1 MKRILPAKFLFLFLF
16 ACCFHSAYAV
26 KAYPDPIQVI
36 QPDGT
41 TLTIRKHGD
50 EFLNWTTC
58 GDRLVKQKPDGFY
71 YLAEFLSDGNVQAT
85 DIRVDPGLI
94 RQSTT
99 QVFPPAAAIHR
110 ARILREEFSRIFAAR
125 SDVARLRPD
134 IFPAVKGASASIAL
148 GQKKFLVILAQ
159 FSDLEFVSATAQE
172 DFFNLLNQEGYAANG
187 GTGSVREY
195 FRQNASGAFDPVF
208 DVVGPVTLS
217 RPVSY
222 YGANNDE
229 GKNMYERSREMV
241 AEAVRSA
248 DYYLGT
254 DFSPYDNDGDGYID
268 NVFVYFAGHN
278 EAEGGG
284 DHTIWPHAWSTYD
297 QSTTVD
303 GVTTGS
309 YACTSELRGASGTAM
324 AGIGTYC
331 HEFGHV
337 LGLPDFYDT
346 DGKEN
351 GEARGL
357 GRFSLMSGGNYNNA
371 GRTPP
376 YLTTVERILLEWRA
390 DEIEEITTSGDYRL
404 DPVSG
409 NSAYGVATA
418 NPGEFFLFEY
428 RKKEGWDNSLPNSGL
443 LIYHI
448 DMSENLVGGTSAADR
463 WRFWD
468 GINTYASHQC
478 YDLVEAVYPESAIQ
492 FDNQIPFPGSAKNT
506 SFTET
511 SSPAAKDHAGK
522 PIGVNLTGISNET
535 AYAAFTVTMSNAL
548 VITGTVADVEGNPLE
563 GVTVSLTY
571 EETPQNTF
579 EKSSITGS
587 GPLVARFR
595 KTGTD
600 NPAATATTGQ
610 DGKYSF
616 STESRQGLYTV
627 MASKEGYHPA
637 FREVNASR
645 TGTVTEDITLT
656 PVEEPGNGILKKH
669 GPWEGHGVGYGS
681 PGGTIFGA
689 VGFSAQ
695 EMAPFAG
702 SVVSTLSFL
711 VDGSS
716 ADEVGVFIC
725 YDNECAFSGV
735 LSNPSFGVMMQ
746 VDLSPFLI
754 VLPAGRDVKF
764 GYYVN
769 GSDYGWPLAT
779 DPGPMA
785 PMGGYAG
792 SSLEELTTDWKE
804 KHGID
809 MNIQISATVTAQDN
823 MLFSLGYYM
832 IRYEQKEYLPG
843 DTFTLQLNDSA
854 SVQGVEKPLGV
865 QWFFND
871 LPHAAGDVI
880 TLTAG
885 DHTAKAVLTFNGYT
899 QTIVQE
905 IHVDPAQQ

>member
-357 GRFSLMSGGNYNNA
+357 VRFSLMSGGNYNNA

-478 YDLVEAVYPESAIQ
+478 YVTWWKRYIL
-492 FDNQIPFPGSAKNT
+492 NRPFSLTTRSHSRISQEHLFYGNFFRLRKIMRENPLC
-506 SFTET
+506 
-511 SSPAAKDHAGK
+511 K
-522 PIGVNLTGISNET
+522 PHRYFNET

-637 FREVNASR
+637 FREVDASR

-656 PVEEPGNGILKKH
+656 PVEEPGNGILKNT
-669 GPWEGHGVGYGS
+669 V
-681 PGGTIFGA
+681 PGKDTGRIRIPGRHHFRGGGIFGP
-689 VGFSAQ
+689 GNG
-695 EMAPFAG
+695 PFAG

-735 LSNPSFGVMMQ
+735 LSNPS
-746 VDLSPFLI
+746 L
-754 VLPAGRDVKF
+754 
-764 GYYVN
+764 
-769 GSDYGWPLAT
+769 GS
-779 DPGPMA
+779 
-785 PMGGYAG
+785 
-792 SSLEELTTDWKE
+792 
-804 KHGID
+804 
-809 MNIQISATVTAQDN
+809 
-823 MLFSLGYYM
+823 
-832 IRYEQKEYLPG
+832 
-843 DTFTLQLNDSA
+843 
-854 SVQGVEKPLGV
+854 
-865 QWFFND
+865 
-871 LPHAAGDVI
+871 
-880 TLTAG
+880 
-885 DHTAKAVLTFNGYT
+885 
-899 QTIVQE
+899 
-905 IHVDPAQQ
+905 